1 MTLLKARHLGNRK
14 GQMFILATMLIAI
27 YVIAMTLV
35 LVNYGGT
42 RIAVDREGLIEP
54 YGDTK
59 RELQHFLEL
68 ILADYTIDG
77 SVTTNDSAMAEI
89 ETFISDFEDLNSV
102 QEVFIS
108 LSLNPIT
115 FRLIGNQPPFSN
127 VSDDKIYTSE
137 IFAEFDL
144 EMNSLQ
150 PSATIIETFNISFIA
165 RAEVKGNSVIVQQ
178 SSGTQ
183 FVFQDVFS
191 IYILNGTTPIFPVS
205 NSDHSGV
212 YRFPSIPTLD
222 NVGILNVTF
231 PNGVRVFS

>member
-1 MTLLKARHLGNRK
+1 MTLPKVHHFGNRNA
-14 GQMFILATMLIAI
+14 QMFILATMLIAI
-27 YVIAMTLV
+27 YVIAMTMV

-42 RIAVDREGLIEP
+42 RIAVDREGLVEP
-54 YGDTK
+54 YNDVK
-59 RELQHFLEL
+59 RELQQFLEL
-68 ILADYTIDG
+68 TLADYTMDG

-89 ETFISDFEDLNSV
+89 EAFLSDFEDFNSV

-108 LSLNPIT
+108 LRLNPIT
-115 FRLIGNQPPFSN
+115 FRLIGNRPPFSN
-127 VSDDKIYTSE
+127 VSDDKVYVSE

-150 PSATIIETFNISFIA
+150 PSASIIETFNISFIA
-165 RAEVKGNSVIVQQ
+165 RAEVKGNSVYVQQ

-183 FVFQDVFS
+183 FVFQEAFS

-212 YRFPSIPTLD
+212 YLFPSVPNLD
-222 NVGILNVTF
+222 NIGLLNVTF